1 MSHLANHTP
10 LADHPMAVPRPPYP
24 ELEHNKPAL
33 LIHHADQAASHTWA
47 MANQLI
53 GDGGAPAE
61 ASAEALYD
69 VRQAIIRQTKGL
81 QQALYLLEPTAGD
94 RQAQED
100 IHAAGT
106 FALCAGELLQ
116 DAQPHDPTR
125 DPIDEVW
132 DHLTASTVHRGSKAG
147 GPGHGEEV
155 MHTPGFWGVL
165 LSAFGRPL
173 RAACGASLVTDTP
186 PPPGSGCRDCAQRL
200 DDDGPSRG
208 LMILLVLTCAVA
220 LQLSVDAY
228 QDGHRLGFAVAG
240 GAAAACLTG
249 LGRGMY
255 LLLNGARR

>member
-10 LADHPMAVPRPPYP
+10 NNELADGLTD
-24 ELEHNKPAL
+24 ELTGPTM

-47 MANQLI
+47 MANQLV
-53 GDGGAPAE
+53 GEPA
-61 ASAEALYD
+61 ANAALYD
-69 VRQAIIRQTKGL
+69 VRQAMIRQAKGL

-125 DPIDEVW
+125 EPIDEVW

-147 GPGHGEEV
+147 GPGQEV

-165 LSAFGRPL
+165 LSVFGRPL
-173 RAACGASLVTDTP
+173 RAVCGASLVSDTP

-200 DDDGPSRG
+200 DDDGPSLG
-208 LMILLVLTCAVA
+208 LMILLAVTCAVA
-220 LQLSVDAY
+220 LHLSVDAY